1 MTRIMQEI
9 STEKITQKWNP
20 IRKPRA
26 FKNVGEV
33 KVPANDLQVWSMKKL
48 LTELTSCFKI
58 TIWKY
63 ASSVDEKSSLN

>member
-1 MTRIMQEI
+1 MQEN
-9 STEKITQKWNP
+9 STERITRKWNL

-33 KVPANDLQVWSMKKL
+33 KVPANYLQVWSMKKL
-48 LTELTSCFKI
+48 LTGLISCFKI

-63 ASSVDEKSSLN
+63 ASSVDGKSSLN